1 MTNLAGE
8 YKGKMMTWK
17 EIVEIFPSK
26 WVYLTEYEKDGPDII
41 RGRILGVVTDEE
53 NGDMYVYCRDNR
65 IDYVRDRTTDDS
77 GYFTSDGYRIVSEV
91 VPAEED
97 Y

>member
-26 WVYLTEYEKDGPDII
+26 WVYVTDYEMDGPDII
-41 RGRILGVVTDEE
+41 KGKIVGVVTDKD
-53 NGDMYVYCRDNR
+53 NGSMY
-65 IDYVRDRTTDDS
+65 I
-77 GYFTSDGYRIVSEV
+77 
-91 VPAEED
+91 AEITELTMCVAEQLMILGILHLMAKG
-97 Y
+97 

>member
-26 WVYLTEYEKDGPDII
+26 WVYVTDYEMDGPDII
-41 RGRILGVVTDEE
+41 KGKIAGVVTDKD
-53 NGDMYVYCRDNR
+53 NGSMYVYCRDYG
-65 IDYVRDRTTDDS
+65 IDYVRSRTTDDS
-77 GYFTSDGYRIVSEV
+77 GYFTLDGKRIISEIV
-91 VPAEED
+91 L
-97 Y
+97 